1 MVVSVIGKLFSP
13 TPDILVAYDELRR
26 RENTAL
32 LRLVDTLPRVDGL
45 EPAAIAQA
53 RDAVFHSDHPFLL
66 ALIGPFGVGK
76 SSLINA
82 LLGDEVLVTGPVPTT
97 SQVAILRHGDAFEK
111 AGAQDGVETIFHP
124 APLLRQISL
133 VDTPGL
139 ESVFAQHSERTDSF
153 LHRSD
158 WVVLVMLATQALS
171 ASNLKYLE
179 TLKSYGKHV
188 LVVVNQVDLLDDE
201 QRATVRDFVVEQS
214 SLHLGAEPDVFLV
227 SARQGLAARRS
238 NPPDAV
244 AWQASGMAAFEEY
257 LVGALDDRERLRQK
271 LQTPLQI
278 ARNVLTRAQAE
289 VKLQQQA
296 LDRHRSVQENIDA
309 QIVVARQQQET
320 LVEASMSQVAA
331 VFAEASMR
339 GEDAIR
345 ELFQPTRALGQFTA
359 GLGELLGLARIARG
373 LGRPS
378 RAQTAFDGRE
388 VMRPLD
394 ELAKIVADLGP
405 RIEGRDMQDLDDLAA
420 HTTQAIKALPQPL
433 QDRVIGE
440 VRPPVSYNREPLRR
454 IRTDLDEV
462 EREARKVE
470 PARLDQAVRNSL
482 VLLAGWELAVVVAIV
497 LLGTLAVDWSNVG
510 IPILLVMG
518 ALGLMLIGV
527 ALMAFRGN
535 QIARAFS
542 RRMFELGQRY
552 QAIVREAA
560 AEQINAGVRM
570 RQDVAAPF
578 TRLIAAQTARQAE
591 LAGDLRRMEEEFAAF
606 AGEIGGFWERS
617 EA

>member
-1 MVVSVIGKLFSP
+1 MIGKLFAP
-13 TPDILVAYDELRR
+13 TPDILVAYDDLRR

-45 EPAAIAQA
+45 EPELMAQA

-66 ALIGPFGVGK
+66 TLIGPFGVGK

-82 LLGDEVLVTGPVPTT
+82 LLGDEILVTGPVPTT
-97 SQVAILRHGDAFEK
+97 SQVAILRYGEAFEK

-139 ESVFAQHSERTDSF
+139 ESVFAQHSERTDAF

-201 QRATVRDFVVEQS
+201 QQATVRDFVVEQS
-214 SLHLGAEPDVFLV
+214 SLHLGTEPDVFLV
-227 SARQGLAARRS
+227 SARQGLAARRA

-244 AWQASGMAAFEEY
+244 AWQASGMAAFEDY
-257 LVGALDDRERLRQK
+257 LTGALDDRERLRQK

-278 ARNVLTRAQAE
+278 ARNVLTKAQTA
-289 VKLQQQA
+289 VKRQQQA

-309 QIVVARQQQET
+309 QIGVARQQQES
-320 LVEASMSQVAA
+320 LVEASLSQVAG

-378 RAQTAFDGRE
+378 RAQTAFDTHE
-388 VMRPLD
+388 VMQPLD
-394 ELAKIVADLGP
+394 ELAKIVGDLGP
-405 RIEGRDMQDLDDLAA
+405 RLEGRDMQDLDDLAT
-420 HTTQAIKALPQPL
+420 HTTQAIKALPEPL
-433 QDRVIGE
+433 QNRVIGE

-454 IRTDLDEV
+454 IRAELDEI

-470 PARLDQAVRNSL
+470 PGRLDQAVRNSL

-497 LLGTLAVDWSNVG
+497 LLGVLAVDWSNVG
-510 IPILLVMG
+510 VPILLVLG

-527 ALMAFRGN
+527 AVMAFRGN
-535 QIARAFS
+535 RIAKTFS
-542 RRMFELGQRY
+542 QRMFELAQRY
-552 QAIVREAA
+552 QTVVKEAA
-560 AEQINAGVRM
+560 AEQINSGVRM

-578 TRLIAAQTARQAE
+578 TRLIAAQTARQSE